1 MIGLAADQVAK
12 HFAIEFLT
20 PGEPVRILGDVLIFQ
35 LVFNPGG
42 AFSIGAGSTWIFTIA
57 LAGVAIAILVM
68 SGRIRSRGWAIT
80 LGLLLAG
87 VLGNLT
93 DRLFREPGFPVG
105 HVVDY
110 ISTPW
115 LMPAIYNIAD
125 MFIVGSM
132 ITVALLVLRGIN
144 LDGSR
149 HVTEKHTAETPADD
163 ETLLGAAGDEFP
175 PNGGVAGGWNS
186 QFPVA
191 DANEG
196 IPVDELGLPPMEM
209 FPEASDADAPSGSE
223 PSNPE
228 NTEK

>member
-1 MIGLAADQVAK
+1 MAERSPIDTAGSVTPTLRTGWAAASIIVVLAMIGLAADQVAK
-12 HFAIEFLT
+12 YFAIELLP
-20 PGEPVRILGDVLIFQ
+20 PGEPVHIIGDVLIFQ
-35 LVFNPGG
+35 LVFNPGA
-42 AFSIGAGSTWIFTIA
+42 AFSLGAEVTWIFTIA
-57 LAGVAIAILVM
+57 LAAVAIAILVM

-144 LDGSR
+144 LDGTR
-149 HVTEKHTAETPADD
+149 HVNEKVA
-163 ETLLGAAGDEFP
+163 AAGVD
-175 PNGGVAGGWNS
+175 
-186 QFPVA
+186 VA
-191 DANEG
+191 DAG
-196 IPVDELGLPPMEM
+196 VVPRD
-209 FPEASDADAPSGSE
+209 SE
-223 PSNPE
+223 T
-228 NTEK
+228 TEK

>member
-12 HFAIEFLT
+12 YFAIELLP
-20 PGEPVRILGDVLIFQ
+20 PGEPVHIIGDVLIFQ
-35 LVFNPGG
+35 LVFNPGA
-42 AFSIGAGSTWIFTIA
+42 AFSLGAEVTWIFTIA
-57 LAGVAIAILVM
+57 LAAVAIAILVM

-144 LDGSR
+144 LDGTR
-149 HVTEKHTAETPADD
+149 HVNEKVA
-163 ETLLGAAGDEFP
+163 AAGVD
-175 PNGGVAGGWNS
+175 
-186 QFPVA
+186 VA
-191 DANEG
+191 DAG
-196 IPVDELGLPPMEM
+196 VVPRD
-209 FPEASDADAPSGSE
+209 SE
-223 PSNPE
+223 T
-228 NTEK
+228 TEQ